1 MTASSEN
8 LFEKYLGQEKSNLL
22 LSLLIEKN
30 ERNLDQKLL
39 LFLSAFQKNKIN
51 ILEKIQN
58 NEISI
63 HDLSNFTIENFN
75 PEFYENVKRLKQDK
89 YEKELNGNSLRATTD
104 LFQCKK
110 CKERKCSYYELQTR
124 SADEPMTKFI
134 KCCNCGFEW
143 KQ

>member
-1 MTASSEN
+1 MTSSSEN

-58 NEISI
+58 HEISI
-63 HDLSNFTIENFN
+63 HDLSNYTIENFN
-75 PEFYENVKRLKQDK
+75 PEFYENIKRLKQDK